1 MLEVYIMQLTDQ
13 VAFITGATGGIGSE
27 ICRSLAKE
35 GADISICY
43 HTKHEE
49 AQLLGKEITS
59 LGRKALVVQADV
71 SKKEQ
76 VISAIEATRKKLG
89 SIDILVNNAGM
100 TLVGKLEDLS
110 EEDWD
115 RCLEVNLK
123 SVFLCTQAVIPEMK
137 KRNKGSIINIT
148 SLAAKIGGINSAACY
163 SVSKA
168 GVSNLTIQ
176 TAKELLSY
184 NINVNG
190 VAPGI
195 IDTPLWE
202 VYGPKKKEES
212 FYNSIRGA
220 GSPLDVAEVV
230 VFLASP
236 KACYITG
243 EIIDVN
249 GGILM
254 D

>member
-1 MLEVYIMQLTDQ
+1 MQLNDQ
-13 VAFITGATGGIGSE
+13 IAFVTGATGGIGSE

-35 GADISICY
+35 GANISICY
-43 HTKHEE
+43 HRKTKE
-49 AQLLGKEITS
+49 AQMLCKEIIS

-71 SKKEQ
+71 SNKEQ

-89 SIDILVNNAGM
+89 PIDILVNNAGI
-100 TLVGKLEDLS
+100 TLTGKLEEIS
-110 EEDWD
+110 EKDWD
-115 RCLEVNLK
+115 HCLAVNLK
-123 SVFLCTQAVIPEMK
+123 SVFFCTQAVIPEMK
-137 KRNKGSIINIT
+137 KRKKGSIINMT

-176 TAKELLSY
+176 TAKELLSF

-195 IDTPLWE
+195 IDTPLWD
-202 VYGPKKKEES
+202 VYGSKIKEKCIS
-212 FYNSIRGA
+212 GLIRGA
-220 GSPLDVAEVV
+220 GSPIDVAEVV

-236 KACYITG
+236 KARYITG

>member
-1 MLEVYIMQLTDQ
+1 
-13 VAFITGATGGIGSE
+13 
-27 ICRSLAKE
+27 
-35 GADISICY
+35 
-43 HTKHEE
+43 
-49 AQLLGKEITS
+49 
-59 LGRKALVVQADV
+59 
-71 SKKEQ
+71 
-76 VISAIEATRKKLG
+76 
-89 SIDILVNNAGM
+89 M
-100 TLVGKLEDLS
+100 TLMGKLEEIS
-110 EEDWD
+110 EDDWD
-115 RCLEVNLK
+115 RCLSVNLK
-123 SVFLCTQAVIPEMK
+123 SVFLCIQAVIPEMK

-202 VYGPKKKEES
+202 VYGRKKREES
-212 FYNSIRGA
+212 FCNSIRGA

-236 KACYITG
+236 KARYITG

-249 GGILM
+249 GGTFM

>member
-1 MLEVYIMQLTDQ
+1 VSLTDQ

-35 GADISICY
+35 GVNISICY
-43 HTKHEE
+43 HKKYEI
-49 AQLLGKEITS
+49 AKNLCKEIVS

-71 SKKEQ
+71 SDKEQ
-76 VISAIEATRKKLG
+76 VVSAIEKTKKELG
-89 SIDILVNNAGM
+89 LIDILVNNAGM
-100 TLVGKLEDLS
+100 TLTGKLEEIS
-110 EEDWD
+110 EKDWD
-115 RCLEVNLK
+115 RCLAVNLK
-123 SVFLCTQAVIPEMK
+123 SVFFCTQAVIPDMK
-137 KRNKGSIINIT
+137 KRKKGSIINMT

-168 GVSNLTIQ
+168 GVSILTIQ
-176 TAKELLSY
+176 TAKELLPY

-190 VAPGI
+190 IAPGI

-202 VYGPKKKEES
+202 VYGSKIKEKCIS
-212 FYNSIRGA
+212 GLIRGA
-220 GSPLDVAEVV
+220 GNPIDIAEVV
-230 VFLASP
+230 VFLASS
-236 KACYITG
+236 KARYITG

-249 GGILM
+249 GGVLM

>member
-1 MLEVYIMQLTDQ
+1 MQLTDQ

-49 AQLLGKEITS
+49 AQLLCKEITS
-59 LGRKALVVQADV
+59 LGNNAIVVQADV

-76 VISAIEATRKKLG
+76 VISAIEATRKNLG
-89 SIDILVNNAGM
+89 PIDILVNNAGI
-100 TLVGKLEDLS
+100 TLMGKLEEIS
-110 EEDWD
+110 EDDWD
-115 RCLEVNLK
+115 RCLAVNLK

-137 KRNKGSIINIT
+137 KRNKGRIINIT
-148 SLAAKIGGINSAACY
+148 SLAAKIGGVNAAACY
-163 SVSKA
+163 GAAKA

-176 TAKELLSY
+176 IAKELLSY

-190 VAPGI
+190 IAPGF

-212 FYNSIRGA
+212 FRNFIRGA
-220 GSPLDVAEVV
+220 GKPSDIAEVV

-236 KACYITG
+236 KANYITG

-249 GGILM
+249 GGLLM

>member
-1 MLEVYIMQLTDQ
+1 
-13 VAFITGATGGIGSE
+13 
-27 ICRSLAKE
+27 
-35 GADISICY
+35 
-43 HTKHEE
+43 
-49 AQLLGKEITS
+49 
-59 LGRKALVVQADV
+59 
-71 SKKEQ
+71 
-76 VISAIEATRKKLG
+76 
-89 SIDILVNNAGM
+89 
-100 TLVGKLEDLS
+100 
-110 EEDWD
+110 
-115 RCLEVNLK
+115 
-123 SVFLCTQAVIPEMK
+123 MK

-202 VYGPKKKEES
+202 VYGRKKREES
-212 FYNSIRGA
+212 FCNSIRGA

-236 KACYITG
+236 KARYITG

-249 GGILM
+249 GGTFM

>member
-1 MLEVYIMQLTDQ
+1 MQLTDQ

-59 LGRKALVVQADV
+59 LGRKALLVQADV

-76 VISAIEATRKKLG
+76 VISAIEATRKNLG
-89 SIDILVNNAGM
+89 PIDILVNNAGM
-100 TLVGKLEDLS
+100 TLMGKLEEIS
-110 EEDWD
+110 EDDWD
-115 RCLEVNLK
+115 RCLAVNLK

-148 SLAAKIGGINSAACY
+148 SLAAKVGGINSAACY

-212 FYNSIRGA
+212 FRNSIRGA

-249 GGILM
+249 GGTFM

>member
-1 MLEVYIMQLTDQ
+1 MLY
-13 VAFITGATGGIGSE
+13 
-27 ICRSLAKE
+27 
-35 GADISICY
+35 
-43 HTKHEE
+43 
-49 AQLLGKEITS
+49 KEIIS
-59 LGRKALVVQADV
+59 LRRKALVVQVDV
-71 SKKEQ
+71 SNKEH
-76 VISAIEATRKKLG
+76 VISAIEATRKNLG
-89 SIDILVNNAGM
+89 PIDILVNNAGM
-100 TLVGKLEDLS
+100 TLTGKLEDIS
-110 EEDWD
+110 EKDWD
-115 RCLEVNLK
+115 HCLAVNLK
-123 SVFLCTQAVIPEMK
+123 SVFFCTQAVIPEMK
-137 KRNKGSIINIT
+137 KRKKGSIINIT

-176 TAKELLSY
+176 TAKELLPF

-190 VAPGI
+190 IAPGI

-202 VYGPKKKEES
+202 VYGSKIKEKS
-212 FYNSIRGA
+212 ISGLIRGA
-220 GSPLDVAEVV
+220 GSPIDVAEVV

-236 KACYITG
+236 KARYITG

>member
-1 MLEVYIMQLTDQ
+1 MQLTDQ

-27 ICRSLAKE
+27 ICRALAKE
-35 GADISICY
+35 GADIAICY

-59 LGRKALVVQADV
+59 LGRKALLVQADV

-76 VISAIEATRKKLG
+76 VISAIETTEKTLG

-100 TLVGKLEDLS
+100 TLMGKLEEIS
-110 EEDWD
+110 EDDWD
-115 RCLEVNLK
+115 RCLAVNLK

-202 VYGPKKKEES
+202 VYGLKKKEES
-212 FYNSIRGA
+212 FRNSIRGA

-236 KACYITG
+236 KARYITG

>member
-1 MLEVYIMQLTDQ
+1 VPLTGQ
-13 VAFITGATGGIGSE
+13 VAFVTGATGGIGSE

-35 GADISICY
+35 GANISICY
-43 HTKHEE
+43 HKRYEL
-49 AQLLGKEITS
+49 AKMLYKEIIS
-59 LGRKALVVQADV
+59 LGRKALFIQADV
-71 SKKEQ
+71 SNKEQ
-76 VISAIEATRKKLG
+76 VVSAIEKTKKELG
-89 SIDILVNNAGM
+89 PIDFLVNNAGM
-100 TLVGKLEDLS
+100 TLTGKLEEIS
-110 EEDWD
+110 EKDWD
-115 RCLEVNLK
+115 HCLAVNLK
-123 SVFLCTQAVIPEMK
+123 SVFLCSQAVIPEMK
-137 KRNKGSIINIT
+137 KRKKGSIINIT

-163 SVSKA
+163 SASKA

-176 TAKELLSY
+176 TAKELLSF

-190 VAPGI
+190 IAPGI

-202 VYGPKKKEES
+202 VYGSKIKKKCIS
-212 FYNSIRGA
+212 GLIRGA
-220 GSPLDVAEVV
+220 GSPIDIAEVV

-236 KACYITG
+236 KARYITG

>member
-1 MLEVYIMQLTDQ
+1 MQLTDQ

-59 LGRKALVVQADV
+59 LGRKALLVQADV
-71 SKKEQ
+71 SKKKQ
-76 VISAIEATRKKLG
+76 VISAIETTEKTLG

-100 TLVGKLEDLS
+100 TLMGKLEEIS
-110 EEDWD
+110 EDDWD
-115 RCLEVNLK
+115 RCLAVNLK

-212 FYNSIRGA
+212 FCNSIRGA
-220 GSPLDVAEVV
+220 GSPLDIAEVV

-236 KACYITG
+236 KARYITG

>member
-1 MLEVYIMQLTDQ
+1 MQLTGQ
-13 VAFITGATGGIGSE
+13 VAFVTGATGGIGSE

-35 GADISICY
+35 GANISICY
-43 HTKHEE
+43 HKKYEE
-49 AQLLGKEITS
+49 AQMLCKDIIS
-59 LGRKALVVQADV
+59 LGRKALLVQADV
-71 SKKEQ
+71 SKKDQ
-76 VISAIEATRKKLG
+76 VISAIETTRKNLG

-100 TLVGKLEDLS
+100 TLVGKLEDIR

-115 RCLEVNLK
+115 RCLGVNLK

-137 KRNKGSIINIT
+137 KRKKGSIINIT
-148 SLAAKIGGINSAACY
+148 SLAAKIGGMNSAACY

-176 TAKELLSY
+176 TAKELLPF

-190 VAPGI
+190 IAPGI
-195 IDTPLWE
+195 IDTPLWD
-202 VYGPKKKEES
+202 VYGSKIKEKCIS
-212 FYNSIRGA
+212 GLIRGA
-220 GSPLDVAEVV
+220 GSPIDIAEVV
-230 VFLASP
+230 VFLVSSRAR
-236 KACYITG
+236 YITG

>member
-1 MLEVYIMQLTDQ
+1 MQLNNQ
-13 VAFITGATGGIGSE
+13 VAFVTGATGGIGSE

-35 GADISICY
+35 GANITICY
-43 HTKHEE
+43 HSKYEE
-49 AQLLGKEITS
+49 AQSLHQEIIS
-59 LGRKALVVQADV
+59 LGREALLVQADV
-71 SKKEQ
+71 TKKEQ
-76 VISAIEATRKKLG
+76 VFSAIEATRKNLG
-89 SIDILVNNAGM
+89 PIDILVNNAGI
-100 TLVGKLEDLS
+100 TLTGKLEEIS
-110 EEDWD
+110 EKDWD
-115 RCLEVNLK
+115 HCLAVNLK
-123 SVFLCTQAVIPEMK
+123 SVFFCTQAVIPEMK
-137 KRNKGSIINIT
+137 KRKKGSIINMT

-176 TAKELLSY
+176 TAKELLSF

-195 IDTPLWE
+195 IDTPLWD
-202 VYGPKKKEES
+202 VYGSKIKEKCIS
-212 FYNSIRGA
+212 GLIRGA
-220 GSPLDVAEVV
+220 GSPIDIAEVV

-236 KACYITG
+236 KARYITG

>member
-1 MLEVYIMQLTDQ
+1 MLY
-13 VAFITGATGGIGSE
+13 
-27 ICRSLAKE
+27 
-35 GADISICY
+35 
-43 HTKHEE
+43 
-49 AQLLGKEITS
+49 KEIIS
-59 LGRKALVVQADV
+59 LRRKALVVQVDV
-71 SKKEQ
+71 SNKEH
-76 VISAIEATRKKLG
+76 VISAIEATRKNLG
-89 SIDILVNNAGM
+89 PIDILVNNAGM
-100 TLVGKLEDLS
+100 TLTGKLEDIS
-110 EEDWD
+110 EKDWD
-115 RCLEVNLK
+115 HCLAVNLK
-123 SVFLCTQAVIPEMK
+123 SVFFCTQAVIPEMK
-137 KRNKGSIINIT
+137 KRKKGSIINIT

-176 TAKELLSY
+176 TAKELLPF

-190 VAPGI
+190 IAPGI

-202 VYGPKKKEES
+202 VYGSKIKEKS
-212 FYNSIRGA
+212 ISGLIRGA
-220 GSPLDVAEVV
+220 GSPIDIAEVV

-236 KACYITG
+236 KTRYITG

>member
-1 MLEVYIMQLTDQ
+1 MQLTGQ
-13 VAFITGATGGIGSE
+13 VALVTGATGGIGSE

-35 GADISICY
+35 GADIAICY
-43 HTKHEE
+43 HTKYEE
-49 AQLLGKEITS
+49 AQMLWREIISLGKE
-59 LGRKALVVQADV
+59 ALLVQADV
-71 SKKEQ
+71 SKKDQ
-76 VISAIEATRKKLG
+76 VISAFEATRKNLG
-89 SIDILVNNAGM
+89 PIDILVNNAGI
-100 TLVGKLEDLS
+100 TLMGKLEDLS

-137 KRNKGSIINIT
+137 KRNKGRIINIT
-148 SLAAKIGGINSAACY
+148 SLAAKIGGVNAAACY
-163 SVSKA
+163 GAAKA

-190 VAPGI
+190 IAPGF

-202 VYGPKKKEES
+202 VYGSKIKEEC
-212 FYNSIRGA
+212 FRNSIRGA
-220 GSPLDVAEVV
+220 GSPLDIAEVV

-236 KACYITG
+236 KAGYITG

-249 GGILM
+249 GGRLM

>member
-1 MLEVYIMQLTDQ
+1 MQLNDQ
-13 VAFITGATGGIGSE
+13 IAFVTGATGGIGAE
-27 ICRSLAKE
+27 ICRALAKE
-35 GADISICY
+35 GADIVICY
-43 HTKHEE
+43 HTKYEE
-49 AQLLGKEITS
+49 AQSLWGEITS
-59 LGRKALVVQADV
+59 LGRKTLLVQADV

-76 VISAIEATRKKLG
+76 VISAFEATRKNLG
-89 SIDILVNNAGM
+89 PIDILVNNAGI
-100 TLVGKLEDLS
+100 TLMGKLEDLS

-148 SLAAKIGGINSAACY
+148 SVAAKIGGVHAAACY
-163 SVSKA
+163 GASKA

-176 TAKELLSY
+176 TAKELLPY

-190 VAPGI
+190 VAPGA

-212 FYNSIRGA
+212 FRNSIRGA
-220 GSPLDVAEVV
+220 GSPLDIAEVV
-230 VFLASP
+230 VFLASS
-236 KACYITG
+236 KARYITG

-249 GGILM
+249 GGTFM

>member
-1 MLEVYIMQLTDQ
+1 MQLTDQ

-76 VISAIEATRKKLG
+76 VISAIEATRKNLG
-89 SIDILVNNAGM
+89 PIDILVNNAGM
-100 TLVGKLEDLS
+100 TLMGKLEEIS
-110 EEDWD
+110 EDDWD
-115 RCLEVNLK
+115 RCLAVNLK

-176 TAKELLSY
+176 TSKELLSY

-202 VYGPKKKEES
+202 VYGPKKKEKS
-212 FYNSIRGA
+212 FCNSIRGA

-236 KACYITG
+236 KARYITG

-249 GGILM
+249 GGTFM

>member
-1 MLEVYIMQLTDQ
+1 MQLIGQ
-13 VAFITGATGGIGSE
+13 IAFVTGATGGIGSE

-35 GADISICY
+35 GANISICY
-43 HTKHEE
+43 HTKYEE
-49 AQLLGKEITS
+49 AQSLHKEITS
-59 LGRKALVVQADV
+59 LGRKALLVQADV
-71 SKKEQ
+71 SKKDQ
-76 VISAIEATRKKLG
+76 VISAFEATRKILG
-89 SIDILVNNAGM
+89 PIDILVNNAGM
-100 TLVGKLEDLS
+100 TLTGKLEDLS

-123 SVFLCTQAVIPEMK
+123 SVFLCTQAAIPEMK

-148 SLAAKIGGINSAACY
+148 SVAAKIGGINSAACY
-163 SVSKA
+163 GASKA

-176 TAKELLSY
+176 TAKELLAY
-184 NINVNG
+184 HINVNG
-190 VAPGI
+190 ISPGI

-202 VYGPKKKEES
+202 VYGPIKKEES
-212 FYNSIRGA
+212 FRNSIRGA
-220 GSPLDVAEVV
+220 GSPLDIAEVV

-236 KACYITG
+236 KARYITG

-249 GGILM
+249 GGTFM

>member
-1 MLEVYIMQLTDQ
+1 MQLTGQ
-13 VAFITGATGGIGSE
+13 VALVTGATGGIGSE
-27 ICRSLAKE
+27 ICRALAKE
-35 GADISICY
+35 GADIVICY
-43 HTKHEE
+43 HTKYEE
-49 AQLLGKEITS
+49 AQSLWGEITS
-59 LGRKALVVQADV
+59 LGREALLVQADV
-71 SKKEQ
+71 SKKDQ
-76 VISAIEATRKKLG
+76 VISAFEATRKNLG
-89 SIDILVNNAGM
+89 PIDILVNNAGI
-100 TLVGKLEDLS
+100 TLMGKLEDLS

-137 KRNKGSIINIT
+137 KRNKGKIINIT
-148 SLAAKIGGINSAACY
+148 SVAAKIGGINAAACY
-163 SVSKA
+163 GASKA

-176 TAKELLSY
+176 TAKELLPY

-190 VAPGI
+190 IAPGA

-202 VYGPKKKEES
+202 VYGPIKKEES
-212 FYNSIRGA
+212 FRNSIRGA
-220 GSPLDVAEVV
+220 GSPLDIAEVV

-236 KACYITG
+236 KARYITG

-249 GGILM
+249 GGTFM

>member
-1 MLEVYIMQLTDQ
+1 MQLTGQ
-13 VAFITGATGGIGSE
+13 VALVTGATGGIGSE
-27 ICRSLAKE
+27 ICRALAKE
-35 GADISICY
+35 GADIVICY
-43 HTKHEE
+43 HTKYEE
-49 AQLLGKEITS
+49 AQSLWGEITS
-59 LGRKALVVQADV
+59 LGREALLVQADV
-71 SKKEQ
+71 SKKDQ
-76 VISAIEATRKKLG
+76 VISAFEATRKNLG
-89 SIDILVNNAGM
+89 PIDILVNNAGM

-137 KRNKGSIINIT
+137 KRNKGKIINIT
-148 SLAAKIGGINSAACY
+148 SVAAKIGGINSAACY
-163 SVSKA
+163 GASKA

-176 TAKELLSY
+176 TAKELLPY

-190 VAPGI
+190 IAPGA

-212 FYNSIRGA
+212 FRNFIRGA
-220 GSPLDVAEVV
+220 GKPLDIAEVV

-236 KACYITG
+236 KARYITG

-249 GGILM
+249 GGIFM

>member
-1 MLEVYIMQLTDQ
+1 MQLTGQ
-13 VAFITGATGGIGSE
+13 VAFVTGATGGIGSE

-35 GADISICY
+35 GANISICY
-43 HTKHEE
+43 HTKYEE
-49 AQLLGKEITS
+49 AQSLWGEITS
-59 LGRKALVVQADV
+59 LGREALLVQADV
-71 SKKEQ
+71 SKKDQ
-76 VISAIEATRKKLG
+76 VISAIEATRKNLG
-89 SIDILVNNAGM
+89 AIDILVNNAGM
-100 TLVGKLEDLS
+100 TLTGKLEDIS

-115 RCLEVNLK
+115 YCLAVNLK
-123 SVFLCTQAVIPEMK
+123 SVFFCSQAVIPEMK
-137 KRNKGSIINIT
+137 KRKKGSIINMT
-148 SLAAKIGGINSAACY
+148 SMAAKIGGINSAACY

-176 TAKELLSY
+176 TAKELLSF

-190 VAPGI
+190 IAPGI
-195 IDTPLWE
+195 IDTPLWA
-202 VYGPKKKEES
+202 VYGSEIKEKCIS
-212 FYNSIRGA
+212 GLIRGA
-220 GSPLDVAEVV
+220 GSPIDIAEVV

-236 KACYITG
+236 KARYITG